1 MRFSVVIPVLNGDRY
16 LHELLTSVTDQ
27 EVGGDFEVLVVDS
40 GSTDRS
46 LEIASDFPVRV
57 LEIPNSEFQHGR
69 TRNLA
74 FSETS
79 GELVAFL
86 TQDATPAD
94 NGWLQAYADA
104 FDSEPGVGAA
114 YGPHLAREGASPMMA
129 RMLNE
134 FFGAFSPTGETVIHR
149 PGDTTYLSNSNSCI
163 ARVAWE
169 EIPFREIPYSED
181 QALGVDLLAGGW
193 KKAFV
198 PAAGALHSH
207 DYGAV
212 EQFRRHFDEYRG
224 LRDSIG
230 QKTKASAGG
239 AFKIVGESVRDD
251 MRWMREVEDRS
262 GVALANWTV
271 RSGVHHAGR
280 VLFGGLG
287 ARADRIPPLLR
298 TAMSLE
304 RRADGVREHVA
315 PSEAQGEFDSVGRF
329 YSEGAAALRP
339 VRTGD
344 ADAAGLHVAWVIPP
358 FIKGG
363 GGHMIIFRMI
373 KELERRGHS
382 CSIWL
387 HDPERLEYSGEA
399 GLRRRI
405 KEHYVDLAAPVHSG
419 FDNWSG
425 ADLTMATSWQTVYP
439 AMLLEHCGE
448 RGYLVLDHEPEFYP
462 SSSRG
467 VFAEQ
472 TYRLGL
478 ECLAGS
484 PWLADLLRTRYGA
497 AATPFKFGV
506 ESGEYHEDAT
516 NRRNDTVV
524 YYARNFTERRAVELG
539 LLALAEVVRRRPGTN
554 VVLFGTHHR
563 LSTEFAHEHV
573 GVLGSDALRRLY
585 SEATVGLSTSL
596 TNYSLIPSEMM
607 ACGLPVVE
615 LAGRSCESI
624 FGADGETIVL
634 AEDDPSSIADAVI
647 ALLDDPDRRA
657 GLSAAGLKFVDEHPW
672 SDAFDGLEEFLY
684 GLLKARAAESLG

>member
-16 LHELLTSVTDQ
+16 LREVLTAVTTQ
-27 EVGGDFEVLVVDS
+27 EVAGGFEVLVIDS

-46 LEIASDFPVRV
+46 LEIASEFPVRV
-57 LEIPNSEFQHGR
+57 IEIPSSEFQHGR
-69 TRNLA
+69 TRNMA

-86 TQDATPAD
+86 TQDATPAGS
-94 NGWLQAYADA
+94 GWLQAYADA

-114 YGPHLAREGASPMMA
+114 YGPHLPREGASPMMA
-129 RMLNE
+129 RMLTE
-134 FFGAFSPTGETVIHR
+134 FFGAFSPTGELVIHAR
-149 PGDTTYLSNSNSCI
+149 GDTTYLSNSNSCV

-169 EIPFREIPYSED
+169 RIPFREIPYSED
-181 QALGVDLLAGGW
+181 QALGVDLLAAGW

-198 PAAGALHSH
+198 PDAGAFHSH

-239 AFKIVGESVRDD
+239 AFKIVGNSIRDD
-251 MRWMREVEDRS
+251 VRWMREVEHRS
-262 GVALANWTV
+262 GPELAAWTAK
-271 RSGVHHAGR
+271 SGVHHAGR
-280 VLFGGLG
+280 VFFGGLG

-304 RRADGVREHVA
+304 RRSDGVREHVA
-315 PSEAQGEFDSVGRF
+315 PSRDAGEFDAVGRF
-329 YSEGAAALRP
+329 HSDGAAELRP
-339 VRTGD
+339 ARTGD
-344 ADAAGLHVAWVIPP
+344 ADAASLHVAWVIPP

-387 HDPERLEYSGEA
+387 HDPEGLEHSGES

-405 KEHYVDLAAPVHSG
+405 KEHYAELAAPVHIG

-425 ADLTMATSWQTVYP
+425 ADVAMATSWQTVYP
-439 AMLLEHCGE
+439 AMLLKHCGE

-462 SSSRG
+462 SSSSA

-478 ECLAGS
+478 KCLAGS
-484 PWLADLLRTRYGA
+484 PWLAQLLRTRYDA
-497 AATPFKFGV
+497 DATPFTFGI
-506 ESGEYHEDAT
+506 EADEYHEDAIK
-516 NRRNDTVV
+516 RRGDTVV

-539 LLALAEVVRRRPGTN
+539 LLALGEVVRRRPGTN
-554 VVLFGTHHR
+554 VILFGTHHR
-563 LSTEFAHEHV
+563 LSTPFAHEHV
-573 GVLGSDALRRLY
+573 GVLSPAELRRFY

-615 LAGRSCESI
+615 LAGRSCESV
-624 FGADGETIVL
+624 FGENGETIEL
-634 AEDDPSSIADAVI
+634 AKDDPSSIADAVI
-647 ALLDDPDRRA
+647 ALLDDPQRRA
-657 GLSAAGLKFVDEHPW
+657 QLTASGLKFVGEHPW
-672 SDAFDGLEEFLY
+672 SDAFDLLEEYLY
-684 GLLKARAAESLG
+684 ALLRTRAAEPVG